1 MSHRFGSRHATNI
14 TRQRGRSRTRDKDSY
29 HLCDFID
36 RLPGRTTLLYKD
48 IFLYS
53 RVAMPPF
60 FTPEDHDQ
68 AVAAMLAHPARDDRH
83 LRALLN
89 GIKRRARARAV
100 IAFIQALRPAPPD
113 ATIATTRKLMRTLFG
128 HAVSSNDLRRHFA
141 TPGRRADAR
150 ADTAALAAWL
160 APQLE
165 TLQRAAEAR
174 QLELDAAWRV
184 FTQTAA
190 DAAGRIRSAD
200 RRSTRSEPRES

>member
-1 MSHRFGSRHATNI
+1 M
-14 TRQRGRSRTRDKDSY
+14 
-29 HLCDFID
+29 
-36 RLPGRTTLLYKD
+36 LYKD

-53 RVAMPPF
+53 TIGMPPF

-83 LRALLN
+83 LRALMN

-100 IAFIQALRPAPPD
+100 IAFVQALRPAPPD
-113 ATIATTRKLMRTLFG
+113 ATIATTRALMRTLFG

-141 TPGRRADAR
+141 TPGRRANAR

-165 TLQRAAEAR
+165 TLQRAAETLR
-174 QLELDAAWRV
+174 LELDAAWRV
-184 FTQTAA
+184 FAQTAA

-200 RRSTRSEPRES
+200 RRSAHGT

>member
-1 MSHRFGSRHATNI
+1 M
-14 TRQRGRSRTRDKDSY
+14 
-29 HLCDFID
+29 
-36 RLPGRTTLLYKD
+36 LYKD

-53 RVAMPPF
+53 TVAMPPF

-83 LRALLN
+83 LRALMN

-113 ATIATTRKLMRTLFG
+113 ATIATTRALMRALFG
-128 HAVSSNDLRRHFA
+128 HAVSSNDLHRHFA
-141 TPGRRADAR
+141 TPGRRANAR

-165 TLQRAAEAR
+165 TLQRAADSLR
-174 QLELDAAWRV
+174 LELDAAWRV

-190 DAAGRIRSAD
+190 DAAGDIRRAD
-200 RRSTRSEPRES
+200 QRPVGSQPHES